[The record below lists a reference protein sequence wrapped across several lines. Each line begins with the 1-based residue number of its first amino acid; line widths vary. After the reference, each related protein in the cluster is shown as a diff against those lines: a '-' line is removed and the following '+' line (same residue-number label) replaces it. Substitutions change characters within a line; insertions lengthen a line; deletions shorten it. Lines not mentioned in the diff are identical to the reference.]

1 MKIFC
6 IFSSLIA
13 GILSGSC
20 FFDTIY
26 LFVFGVFS
34 LSALLGYFFYYKK
47 NQGIIV
53 LSVFIFIFGYLSIQ
67 NRINPDLPLNHI
79 SNFLDTQENII
90 TGKIV
95 SFAQHY
101 KRKYKITLLCLSIK
115 QSDSEIKQISGMIN
129 LSIYSSLTKTS
140 FDKSPRYGDIIKFKS
155 SVKSIRNFQNPGGFD
170 YKRFLKLKRI
180 YGSAWVGGNKVTILT
195 HEYQMNIFS
204 KLIRQ
209 IEELRVKYFYFIL
222 DQTFCSNPG
231 KIMASLVTGKKEVIP
246 PDIRDLF
253 SKAGISHLLA
263 ISGLHL
269 SIVSLLFFFLF
280 YRFFALFPAFLISG
294 RSKKIAGVFTL
305 VPLIF
310 YGIFTG
316 FSPSCQRALIMIVVL
331 MFSFIR
337 EKEKDIISSLCF
349 AGILILIWDCAALF
363 SISFQLSFLAV
374 VFIVY
379 GVSIVKQYAAFV
391 LKNNLVSKILLMVL
405 VTLFAG
411 LGTSPLTAHYFNT
424 VSMIAPISNFF
435 AIPVLGFIVLPLGL
449 ICLIVFPWFPAFA
462 GFIVQV
468 CTQLISY
475 LSIASSFFISL
486 PFAWSRTVT
495 LQWVEIAVIYLILI
509 LMILF
514 LKGYRKSS
522 SLIFIVTFLLI
533 ISNFVNNNTIKKSNK
548 NLQITVI
555 DVGQGNSALI
565 QTPQGKNILVD
576 GGGFSDLSAFDTGR
590 YIIAPFLWKKRI
602 KTIDYVILSHP
613 ESDHL
618 SGLIFILD
626 NFNVKALI
634 KNSDTRDTAAYKA
647 MIKICEKNSI
657 AIYNPLEHDKN
668 LESFGFNECR
678 FNFFNSSKDI
688 FSYNLND
695 NSLVFKII
703 YKNFSMLFPGDILK
717 SRETNLSGKTDSSL
731 HADVMLAPH
740 HGSSSSSTKIF
751 LEKVHPS
758 SVIISCGWQNRYGFP
773 DLDVL
778 QRFKD
783 RQINI
788 FRTDENGAVMVVSD
802 GKNYKIKP
810 FIIESENK

>member
-13 GILSGSC
+13 GILSGNC
-20 FFDTIY
+20 FFDNIG
-26 LFVFGVFS
+26 LIVFSVFS
-34 LSALLGYFFYYKK
+34 LSALLWSFFYYKK

-53 LSVFIFIFGYLSIQ
+53 LSIFIFVFGYLSIQ
-67 NRINPDLPLNHI
+67 NRINPDLPSNHI
-79 SNFLDTQENII
+79 SNFLDTQDNII

-115 QSDSEIKQISGMIN
+115 QPGSEIKQVSGMIN
-129 LSIYSSLTKTS
+129 LSIYGSLSKTS
-140 FDKSPRYGDIIKFKS
+140 SDKSPRYGDIISFKS

-170 YKRFLKLKRI
+170 YKRFLKLKGI
-180 YGSAWVGGNKVTILT
+180 YGSAWVGVNKVTTLT
-195 HEYQMNIFS
+195 HEDQIGIFS

-209 IEELRVKYFYFIL
+209 IEELRIRYFYFIL
-222 DQTFCSNPG
+222 DHTTYSNSG
-231 KIMASLVTGKKEVIP
+231 KIMASLVTGKKEIIP
-246 PDIRDLF
+246 SDIRDLF

-294 RSKKIAGVFTL
+294 RSKKIAGVFTI
-305 VPLIF
+305 VPLIL

-337 EKEKDIISSLCF
+337 EKEKDIISSLSF
-349 AGILILIWDCAALF
+349 AGILILIRDCAALF

-374 VFIVY
+374 IFIVY
-379 GVSIVKQYAAFV
+379 GVSMLKQYAAFV
-391 LKNNLVSKILLMVL
+391 LKKNIGSKIGLMVL

-424 VSMIAPISNFF
+424 VSMIAPVSNFF

-449 ICLIVFPWFPAFA
+449 ICLIVFSWFPAFA

-475 LSIASSFFISL
+475 LSIASGFFISI

-495 LQWVEIAVIYLILI
+495 LQWTEIAVIYLIFISILLI
-509 LMILF
+509 
-514 LKGYRKSS
+514 LKGYRRFS
-522 SLIFIVTFLLI
+522 SLIFIVTLLLI
-533 ISNFVNNNTIKKSNK
+533 ISNFVNNNAIKKSVK

-555 DVGQGNSALI
+555 DVGQGSSALI
-565 QTPQGKNILVD
+565 QTPHGKNILVD

-590 YIIAPFLWKKRI
+590 YIIAPFLWQKRI

-626 NFNVKALI
+626 NFNVKTLI

-647 MIKICEKNSI
+647 MIKICGKNNI
-657 AIYNPLEHDKN
+657 TIYNPLEHGNN
-668 LESFGFNECR
+668 LESFSFNECR
-678 FNFFNSSKDI
+678 FDFFNSSKDI

-717 SRETNLSGKTDSSL
+717 LREKNLSGNTESGLYSN
-731 HADVMLAPH
+731 VMLAPH

-778 QRFKD
+778 KRLKKRKID
-783 RQINI
+783 I
-788 FRTDENGAVMVVSD
+788 FRTDENGAVMVLSD
-802 GKNYKIKP
+802 GENYKIKP
-810 FIIESENK
+810 FIIESENE